1 MHKHIDG
8 CANAS
13 ARASCSQQD
22 ALELLQD
29 WDCSLPHVLDKKQV
43 LLVWIMPFLI
53 PRSAVTSEQF
63 LYPSSSFGFP
73 WSQYPCAHLIA
84 SFFLTL
90 SPFLLCGLVLSPF
103 SLGKDTIP
111 SHQPS
116 HVLMTPQQAVVF

>member
-53 PRSAVTSEQF
+53 PRSAVTSAAVSLPQF
-63 LYPSSSFGFP
+63 FLWFSLVTVSLCPS
-73 WSQYPCAHLIA
+73 H
-84 SFFLTL
+84 SFFLSHSL
-90 SPFLLCGLVLSPF
+90 PISSLWFSPVSIF
-103 SLGKDTIP
+103 SG
-111 SHQPS
+111 
-116 HVLMTPQQAVVF
+116 